1 MVDCCVWYDEKSL
14 PLLVKAFFL
23 LAVSVALH
31 FRSEMFLGEY
41 CAEFLYR
48 FVWRKPDIEI
58 VERNPLVELK
68 YKILGGI
75 KGI

>member
-1 MVDCCVWYDEKSL
+1 
-14 PLLVKAFFL
+14 
-23 LAVSVALH
+23 
-31 FRSEMFLGEY
+31 MFLGEY

-68 YKILGGI
+68 YKILGGS
-75 KGI
+75 KEYGGVFYSTVSKMYNSWRMKEK